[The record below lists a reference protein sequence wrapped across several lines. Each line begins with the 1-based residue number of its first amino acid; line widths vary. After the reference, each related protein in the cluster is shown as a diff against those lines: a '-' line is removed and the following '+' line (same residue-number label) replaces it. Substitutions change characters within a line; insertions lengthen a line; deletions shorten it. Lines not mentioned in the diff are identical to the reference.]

1 MSVNLNKFQYIMKHY
16 FFNLF
21 SILIGTL
28 VFLMSCADK
37 ETVFDD
43 YAPVNFTVKVVNAS
57 GQNLLDESV
66 PGNILGE
73 DISVTYKDKDYP
85 MIIMP
90 PSGRYYAPQWYGVVL
105 YDGEELTIG
114 EFNGAARHE
123 ECILHIGARDIEIY
137 YDAKISKD
145 DVKRK
150 FYFDGKRCDGP
161 DFVLRL

>member
-1 MSVNLNKFQYIMKHY
+1 MKH
-16 FFNLF
+16 FFYILF
-21 SILIGTL
+21 SLSIGIL

-37 ETVFDD
+37 ETIFDD
-43 YAPVNFTVKVVNAS
+43 YAPVVFTVKVVNAS
-57 GQNLLDESV
+57 GENLLDESV

-73 DISVTYKDKDYP
+73 DISVTYEDQTYP
-85 MIIMP
+85 MITMP
-90 PSGRYYAPQWYGVVL
+90 PGRYYAPQWYGVVL
-105 YDGEELTIG
+105 YDGEELRIG
-114 EFNGAARHE
+114 QFNGAARHE

-137 YDAKISKD
+137 YDAKINKD